1 MPAEVEFSATAEND
15 QQDDEISVSHSN
27 NAPNEATF
35 KAGDEIV
42 LVNLAKDVD
51 RNGQQ
56 GVVVREFVDG
66 EFLIKINK
74 TEEKIKVQTRNLEHA
89 ETKIGGAEI
98 VEHTPIAGS
107 GTVEIDTE
115 KEKLIRPGEG
125 LQHLIAISLPETIY
139 SSLIILPLCNNVGK
153 TVYHRKLIRCA
164 LFFCLMA
171 NLAIQG
177 FFLRYV
183 YKIYSDNKDNPLV
196 GECGSYKTDPNL
208 RVFCTLVFTAYC
220 FSEIAETFDM
230 LTWIKKFPTST
241 KYEPLELREIT
252 GADGETEVKFSS
264 GMTSWYKWY
273 CYICILF
280 PKFSIAV
287 ALLTYG
293 TGFVVTTIYDSDLIL
308 NAIALGFVLDIDDM
322 AYTYFMTYQMREI
335 VQGLPP
341 MIVKATKFNDF
352 NTNYG
357 TFIKAAILFG
367 FTMATL
373 TAYCPGE
380 DDD

>member
-27 NAPNEATF
+27 NATNEATF
-35 KAGDEIV
+35 KAGDEII

-56 GVVVREFVDG
+56 GSIVREFVDG
-66 EFLIKINK
+66 EFLIQIHK
-74 TEEKIKVQTRNLEHA
+74 TQEKIKVQTRNLEHA

-98 VEHTPIAGS
+98 ADHTTIAGS
-107 GTVEIDTE
+107 ETFGNDTE
-115 KEKLIRPGEG
+115 KEKHIRPGEG

-139 SSLIILPLCNNVGK
+139 SSLIILPLCNNIGK
-153 TVYHRKLIRCA
+153 TRYHRKLIRCA

-177 FFLRYV
+177 FFLRYI
-183 YKIYSDNKDNPLV
+183 YKIYVDNKDNPKV
-196 GECGSYKTDPNL
+196 GECGGYITDANL
-208 RVFCTLVFTAYC
+208 RVFCTLVFTSYC

-230 LTWIKKFPTST
+230 LTWIKNFPNS
-241 KYEPLELREIT
+241 KVYEPLELKEVV
-252 GADGETEVKFSS
+252 GDDGEPEMQFSS
-264 GMTSWYKWY
+264 GMTPCYKWY
-273 CYICILF
+273 CYLAILV
-280 PKFSIAV
+280 PKFGIAA

-322 AYTYFMTYQMREI
+322 AYTYFMTYQMREV

-341 MIVKATKFNDF
+341 MILKASKLNDF

-357 TFIKAAILFG
+357 TFIKAGILFG

-373 TAYCPGE
+373 TAYCPGK